1 MITAYITATT
11 AKELAELL
19 KGKQPDKLIVTDERS
34 LFVRKL
40 YSTEYVPAEEYFR
53 ELQATA
59 EKRN

>member
-19 KGKQPDKLIVTDERS
+19 KGKQPDKLIATDEHS

-40 YSTEYVPAEEYFR
+40 YSTEYVPAE
-53 ELQATA
+53 
-59 EKRN
+59 